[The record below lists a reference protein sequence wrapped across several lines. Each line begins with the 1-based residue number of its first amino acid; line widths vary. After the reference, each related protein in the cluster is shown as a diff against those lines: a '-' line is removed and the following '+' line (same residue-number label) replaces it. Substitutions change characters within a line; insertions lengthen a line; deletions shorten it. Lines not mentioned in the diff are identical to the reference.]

1 MTKIILCGACGKMGA
16 AIVSAVDN
24 RPDCEIAAGVDIVKK
39 PDMPFPVY
47 TSFSQAAES
56 ADVII
61 DFSNPACLDDMLSYS
76 IEHKLPA
83 VICTTGYSSG
93 QVDKI
98 KEASKSVAVFYSGNM
113 SLGINL
119 LIELS
124 QKAAKVF
131 GNDFDIEI
139 IEKHHN
145 QKLDAPSGTALM
157 IADAI
162 TESAKNDARYVY
174 DRHTYRKKRDKSE
187 IGIHSVRGGN
197 IVGEHEVLFAG
208 TDELFTIS
216 HSARSKSVFAVG
228 AVNAAVFLKDKL
240 PGMYNMG
247 DLLAAQD

>member
-16 AIVSAVDN
+16 AIIAAVDN
-24 RPDCEIAAGVDIVKK
+24 RSDCEITAGVDIVKK
-39 PDMPFPVY
+39 SDMPFPIY
-47 TSFSQAAES
+47 TSFSQIAES

-76 IEHKLPA
+76 IEKKLPA

-93 QVDKI
+93 QVSKI
-98 KEASKSVAVFYSGNM
+98 KEASKSIAVFYSGNM

-131 GNDFDIEI
+131 GEDFDIEI

-162 TESAKNDARYVY
+162 SKSAKNDAQYVY
-174 DRHTYRKKRDKSE
+174 DRHAYRKKRDKRE
-187 IGIHSVRGGN
+187 IGIHAVRGGN

-228 AVNAAVFLKDKL
+228 AVNAAVFLNGKL
-240 PGMYNMG
+240 PRMYDMG